1 MEETKN
7 NEQPETQS
15 TVEDIAILEEAVAT
29 AVGAPG
35 TPK

>member
-1 MEETKN
+1 MAENTN
-7 NEQPETQS
+7 TNETQS

>member
-1 MEETKN
+1 MAEIKNTDKN
-7 NEQPETQS
+7 NN

>member
-1 MEETKN
+1 MADTKTTSN
-7 NEQPETQS
+7 
-15 TVEDIAILEEAVAT
+15 VEDIAILEEAVAT

>member
-1 MEETKN
+1 MADTKN
-7 NEQPETQS
+7 TS

>member
-1 MEETKN
+1 MTENKN
-7 NEQPETQS
+7 TPEPTN

>member
-1 MEETKN
+1 MAENKN
-7 NEQPETQS
+7 VPET
-15 TVEDIAILEEAVAT
+15 TNNVEDIAILEEAVAT

>member
-1 MEETKN
+1 MAEVKTKG
-7 NEQPETQS
+7 

-29 AVGAPG
+29 GVGTVG